1 MESDDPFNNITGK
14 DRVISTIFVVIA
26 TVILS
31 FLFNLE
37 VGISVFIFLIMII
50 SVWIGLGSD
59 SKPEK
64 Y

>member
-1 MESDDPFNNITGK
+1 MEFDDPFNNITRK
-14 DRVISTIFVVIA
+14 DRVISIIFVIITTA
-26 TVILS
+26 ILS

>member
-1 MESDDPFNNITGK
+1 MEFVDPFNNITGK
-14 DRVISTIFVVIA
+14 DRIISIIFVVIS

-37 VGISVFIFLIMII
+37 VGISVFIFLIMIV